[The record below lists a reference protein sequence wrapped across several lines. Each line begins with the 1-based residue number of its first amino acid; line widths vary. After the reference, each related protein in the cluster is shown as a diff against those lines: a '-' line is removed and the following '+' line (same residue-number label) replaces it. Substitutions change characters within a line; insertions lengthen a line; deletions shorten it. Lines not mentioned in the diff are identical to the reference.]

1 MSTSELD
8 EIRDVTRDLLKQRSS
23 PDQRHALLDAGARHD
38 LELWQEIVALGWAGI
53 AVPEQHGGV
62 GLTAPALATV
72 LAELGRAL
80 AMTPYTASIG
90 CAVPTILAAD
100 NHDAAE
106 SLLPRLAAGELIA
119 TVAFDTTDLTATTS
133 DGGLLVS
140 GTAEFVL
147 DADIADV
154 LIVASPDTPFVAVVP
169 LSERATVTPQAGW
182 DPTRSLCSVRLDG
195 VPVAGDGL
203 LAEGDGAQTLR
214 RTGLAYGALAT
225 MADAVGTAECALE
238 LAVEHAKERRQFNRP
253 IGSFQ
258 AIKHRL
264 ADMVIALSSSRSAVD
279 RGFEALEQG
288 GSEVEAAAVA
298 KSVAGDACPAI
309 CGDAV
314 QVHGGM
320 GFTWEHDAH
329 LHLKRAKLDQA
340 LFGRPRAHRRQL
352 AQILLDDGCDHA

>member
-1 MSTSELD
+1 MSTSEID
-8 EIRDVTRDLLKQRSS
+8 EIRDVARDLLKRRSMR
-23 PDQRHALLDAGARHD
+23 DGRHALLDAGARHD
-38 LELWQEIVALGWAGI
+38 LELWQEIVALGWTGI

-62 GLTAPALATV
+62 GLPAPALGAVVT
-72 LAELGRAL
+72 ELGRAL
-80 AMTPYTASIG
+80 AMTPFASSAG

-100 NHDAAE
+100 NSAAVE

-119 TVAFDTTDLTATTS
+119 TVAFDTTDVTVTAS
-133 DGGLLVS
+133 DGDLLIS
-140 GTAEFVL
+140 GSAQFVL

-154 LIVASPDTPFVAVVP
+154 LIVAGPDSPVIAVVP
-169 LSERATVTPQAGW
+169 LNERATITPQDGW
-182 DPTRSLCSVRLDG
+182 DPTRSLCSVRLDRA
-195 VPVAGDGL
+195 PVARDGL
-203 LAEGDGAQTLR
+203 LAEGTAAQTLR
-214 RTGLAYGALAT
+214 GTGSAYSALAM

-238 LAVEHAKERRQFNRP
+238 LAVEHAKQRRQFNRP

-264 ADMVIALSSSRSAVD
+264 ADMVIALSSSRGAVE
-279 RGFEALEQG
+279 RGFAALEQG
-288 GSEVEAAAVA
+288 RSVAEAAAVA

-329 LHLKRAKLDQA
+329 LHLKRAKLDQV
-340 LFGRPRAHRRQL
+340 LFGLPRAHRLLLTR
-352 AQILLDDGCDHA
+352 ILLDDGCAHA